1 MAVNLRSLI
10 SKLNDTSVI
19 ATETAAGLAKS
30 QSHKEVDVEHLL
42 LELFKI
48 KGTDVQLICEFFGL
62 RVEYVIEKLNIAVL
76 NLTKSSSKVPV
87 LSVSLINLIEL
98 SWVVSSVDFSAPKI
112 RSGHILVAL
121 LRDSYLFNIFSQ
133 RIEELTKIEINQ
145 LSTQF
150 GDITRGSIEGVAVNG
165 KSAKEAI
172 IPSNDSEVL
181 DMGPLESLQTYAT
194 DMTDLVSQGLVDPVI
209 GRDQEVRQLI
219 DVLARR
225 RQNNPILIGDAGVG
239 KTAVVEGLALKIGAG
254 DVPADLKLAKLFS
267 LDLGLLQAGAS
278 VKGEFESRLKAIV
291 DEIEKSVVPVVLFI
305 DEVHTLVG
313 AGGQAGQND
322 AANLL
327 KPALARGALRT
338 IGATTWSEYKKYIE
352 KDSALSR
359 RFQVIKVSEP
369 SESQAIVMLRGIAKT
384 MESHHGV
391 RILDEAILSAVKLSS
406 RYITGRLLPDKA
418 ISVLDTAAA
427 RSSISM
433 DTLPGAI
440 EDLRA
445 QQVFYETELTQLM
458 TEQHF
463 DDVHEAR
470 IVAITAELKDL
481 IATLTDYE
489 EQWEKE
495 REIIGRLE
503 ALEQLLK
510 SEKPPPSEEPV
521 ITNQSHGDRKKY
533 QAVMKELNT
542 VQGESPMISPL
553 VNSRLISEVV
563 SDWTGI
569 PTGKMMSSQVH
580 ALQNLEDL
588 LGARVIGQDHALRTI
603 SERIKTS
610 RSGMEDPGKPVGV
623 FLLVGSSG
631 VGKTETAIALADTFF
646 GGDRSLITIN
656 MSEYQEPHSVSLLRG
671 SPPGY
676 VGYGTGGVLTE
687 AVKRQPYSVLL
698 LDEVE
703 KSHPDVLEVFYQ
715 IFDKGVMDDGEGQEV
730 DFKNTIILLT
740 SNACS
745 EMVSELFA
753 GNNDVDIKSVV
764 QKIRPHLQ
772 KVFQPALLGRLS
784 IIPYKPISKESLG
797 EIARAKLLIYEKRLL
812 SSHSIRLKYEDGI
825 IENLVKRSTSIDI
838 GARALDETLNTLV
851 APVISELILDN
862 MTNNLIIEEIFIKT
876 SDDFESKLAFQVNHK
891 VADAEQGGL

>member
-98 SWVVSSVDFSAPKI
+98 SWVVSSVDFSSPKI

-172 IPSNDSEVL
+172 IPSNDSEVP
-181 DMGPLESLQTYAT
+181 DMEPLESLQTYAT
-194 DMTDLVSQGLVDPVI
+194 DMTGLVSQGLVDPVI

-352 KDSALSR
+352 
-359 RFQVIKVSEP
+359 
-369 SESQAIVMLRGIAKT
+369 
-384 MESHHGV
+384 
-391 RILDEAILSAVKLSS
+391 
-406 RYITGRLLPDKA
+406 
-418 ISVLDTAAA
+418 
-427 RSSISM
+427 
-433 DTLPGAI
+433 
-440 EDLRA
+440 
-445 QQVFYETELTQLM
+445 
-458 TEQHF
+458 
-463 DDVHEAR
+463 
-470 IVAITAELKDL
+470 
-481 IATLTDYE
+481 
-489 EQWEKE
+489 
-495 REIIGRLE
+495 
-503 ALEQLLK
+503 
-510 SEKPPPSEEPV
+510 
-521 ITNQSHGDRKKY
+521 
-533 QAVMKELNT
+533 
-542 VQGESPMISPL
+542 
-553 VNSRLISEVV
+553 
-563 SDWTGI
+563 
-569 PTGKMMSSQVH
+569 
-580 ALQNLEDL
+580 
-588 LGARVIGQDHALRTI
+588 
-603 SERIKTS
+603 
-610 RSGMEDPGKPVGV
+610 
-623 FLLVGSSG
+623 
-631 VGKTETAIALADTFF
+631 
-646 GGDRSLITIN
+646 
-656 MSEYQEPHSVSLLRG
+656 
-671 SPPGY
+671 
-676 VGYGTGGVLTE
+676 
-687 AVKRQPYSVLL
+687 
-698 LDEVE
+698 
-703 KSHPDVLEVFYQ
+703 
-715 IFDKGVMDDGEGQEV
+715 IF
-730 DFKNTIILLT
+730 
-740 SNACS
+740 
-745 EMVSELFA
+745 
-753 GNNDVDIKSVV
+753 
-764 QKIRPHLQ
+764 
-772 KVFQPALLGRLS
+772 
-784 IIPYKPISKESLG
+784 
-797 EIARAKLLIYEKRLL
+797 
-812 SSHSIRLKYEDGI
+812 
-825 IENLVKRSTSIDI
+825 
-838 GARALDETLNTLV
+838 
-851 APVISELILDN
+851 
-862 MTNNLIIEEIFIKT
+862 
-876 SDDFESKLAFQVNHK
+876 
-891 VADAEQGGL
+891 